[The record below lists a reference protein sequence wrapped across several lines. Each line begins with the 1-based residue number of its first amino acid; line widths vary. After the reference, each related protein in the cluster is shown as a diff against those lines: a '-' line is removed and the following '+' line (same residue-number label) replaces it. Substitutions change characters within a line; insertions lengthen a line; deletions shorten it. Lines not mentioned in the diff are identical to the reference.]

1 MQGHQHEWQNLLLGF
16 QSGPTNHQSWFG
28 NYQITENVPHFNFT
42 VTVFIVSWDSEL
54 RWMSLIPFIS
64 EPTPKS
70 VCITLFFER
79 HWLVQI
85 LLHYRCVVKVLIAS
99 GLKSER
105 CWNSDIVWKFL
116 TEQDDPQK
124 TFAAFFWTDDWG
136 QVKSFFGYVC
146 LSSHTYSVPV
156 RSYKMT
162 EEKIWFLPDPTGLC
176 ATRIYCEKKL
186 QSLWLG
192 GARRCDASVRADE
205 R

>member
-1 MQGHQHEWQNLLLGF
+1 
-16 QSGPTNHQSWFG
+16 
-28 NYQITENVPHFNFT
+28 
-42 VTVFIVSWDSEL
+42 
-54 RWMSLIPFIS
+54 MSLIPFIS

-146 LSSHTYSVPV
+146 LWV
-156 RSYKMT
+156 R
-162 EEKIWFLPDPTGLC
+162 
-176 ATRIYCEKKL
+176 TRIVCLWGRIKWQRKRYDFCLTPQACVPRGYTVKKSCSPFDSAAPGGVMPVSGL
-186 QSLWLG
+186 TSASFRQPMNTGIWDVTMTAKPVSSFIQAKSLWRG
-192 GARRCDASVRADE
+192 ERITNEATGADFRQNSKY
-205 R
+205 

>member
-42 VTVFIVSWDSEL
+42 VTVFIVSRDSEL
-54 RWMSLIPFIS
+54 RWMYLIPFIS

-70 VCITLFFER
+70 VYNIIFER
-79 HWLVQI
+79 RWLVQI

-146 LSSHTYSVPV
+146 LWV
-156 RSYKMT
+156 R
-162 EEKIWFLPDPTGLC
+162 
-176 ATRIYCEKKL
+176 TRIVCLWGRIKWQRKRYDFCLTPQACVPRGYTVKKKL

-192 GARRCDASVRADE
+192 GARRCDASVRAE
-205 R
+205 EH